1 MSRVVHFEIHAE
13 DPDRAIRFYSELF
26 QWQISKWEG
35 PIDYW
40 TIKTGP
46 EDQKGING
54 GMIRRQ
60 GTIDGEAVIAY
71 VCTISV
77 SSVDA
82 TASAVEQ
89 NGGQVVVPKMPIPGV
104 GWMVYCKDTEGN
116 IFGAIE
122 EQAQGD

>member
-1 MSRVVHFEIHAE
+1 MSSTRF
-13 DPDRAIRFYSELF
+13 DPERAIRFYSELF
-26 QWQISKWEG
+26 QWEISKWEG

-60 GTIDGEAVIAY
+60 GTLDGEAVIAY

-82 TASAVEQ
+82 TVSAVEQ
-89 NGGQVVVPKMPIPGV
+89 NGGQVVVQGRPAAYGDPVQREIPR
-104 GWMVYCKDTEGN
+104 N
-116 IFGAIE
+116 
-122 EQAQGD
+122 QARDS